1 MSNENNVLS
10 FKAKTKAPNTITINF
25 DNSETFTYTLISG
38 DNVTFDNMYP
48 TMATTVNNNLASDL
62 TTTTHDAGD
71 DNA

>member
-25 DNSETFTYTLISG
+25 DNSETFTYTLSSG
-38 DNVTFDNMYP
+38 DNVTFDNMHP
-48 TMATTVNNNLASDL
+48 TMATTVSNNFASDL
-62 TTTTHDAGD
+62 TTTTYDAGN